1 MFNEKRFRIN
11 WPAIEMNKVKFRFSE
26 KAAKCG
32 VIFHLVL
39 VLTYVMSNK
48 KRRLLK
54 QFVAFSEIQNFS
66 KLFVVFYKLQD
77 ILRGFQEKL

>member
-1 MFNEKRFRIN
+1 
-11 WPAIEMNKVKFRFSE
+11 MNKVKFRFSE

-39 VLTYVMSNK
+39 TYVMSNK
-48 KRRLLK
+48 KGRLLK

-66 KLFVVFYKLQD
+66 KLFVVFYKLQG